1 MNADKYNSIGLQ
13 CLGLCEKVS
22 LNYVIHKENAVLCP
36 LALKLFNT
44 VQGILIV
51 FIVLGNM

>member
-1 MNADKYNSIGLQ
+1 M
-13 CLGLCEKVS
+13 LGLCEKVS

-44 VQGILIV
+44 VQGIGIV